1 MKAFI
6 ISDLHLEFY
15 TKNQIE
21 SAVSIPIIKRAVG
34 CEMLIIAGDL
44 TISKQLDKLD
54 LFLSQIKNNFTHII
68 YVLGN
73 HDYYYASYDNCE
85 KLHQN
90 IISKYN
96 NVHLLNNSHIMVNN
110 RKIIGTTLFTGDRY
124 DPYMRIYTS
133 YMSDFSVIGGWNVDK
148 MNDVFDINYRYL
160 SSNII
165 DDSIVITHHLPL
177 NQCISPKFKSS
188 DLNRYFA
195 VNIPELVERTS
206 IWIYGHTHDYA
217 NFRFKECEL
226 FCNPMGYPE
235 EHSKI
240 QNYIIE
246 V

>member
-6 ISDLHLEFY
+6 ISDIHLEFY

-21 SAVSIPIIKRAVG
+21 TAVSIPIIKRATG
-34 CEMLIIAGDL
+34 CEILIIAGDL

-73 HDYYYASYDNCE
+73 HDYYYADFNICE
-85 KLHQN
+85 KLHLN

-96 NVHLLNNSHIMVNN
+96 NVHLLNNSHITIND

-124 DPYMRIYTS
+124 DIYMKIFS
-133 YMSDFSVIGGWNVDK
+133 SNMSDFHVIGGWNVDK

-160 SSNII
+160 SSNI
-165 DDSIVITHHLPL
+165 DDNSIVITHHLPL

-206 IWIYGHTHDYA
+206 VWIYGHTHDYA
-217 NFRFKECEL
+217 NFKFRNCEL

-235 EHSKI
+235 EHTKI